1 MRERSP
7 GRVSKGIGGRRRR
20 ELAKDRPRE
29 CDRRYS
35 ALGKVGGTQIA
46 YIKKPHG
53 LRIHRAVFA
62 LSGPNAAV
70 FAARTA
76 HEDWREQPPFWF
88 VGLLL
93 RKCGT
98 DKDRT
103 AGSNHGATLYS
114 FNLICSSART
124 YDRRLWRL

>member
-7 GRVSKGIGGRRRR
+7 GCVSKGIVGRWRR
-20 ELAKDRPRE
+20 ELARDIPRE

-35 ALGKVGGTQIA
+35 ALGKVGGTQIE

-53 LRIHRAVFA
+53 LAIHHAVFT

-76 HEDWREQPPFWF
+76 HEDWR
-88 VGLLL
+88 GTAALLV
-93 RKCGT
+93 CGSLT
-98 DKDRT
+98 EKVRN
-103 AGSNHGATLYS
+103 G
-114 FNLICSSART
+114 
-124 YDRRLWRL
+124 

>member
-7 GRVSKGIGGRRRR
+7 GRVSKGIVGRWRR
-20 ELAKDRPRE
+20 ELAKDRPSER
-29 CDRRYS
+29 DRRCS

-62 LSGPNAAV
+62 LIGPNAAV
-70 FAARTA
+70 FAAGTA

-98 DKDRT
+98 DKERT
-103 AGSNHGATLYS
+103 VGSNHGATL
-114 FNLICSSART
+114 
-124 YDRRLWRL
+124 